1 MAPFF
6 FLSMASFIANNTKLS
21 DWLLELF
28 QPTRLWLNELPC
40 DSKWIIPSERAMKT
54 ESETGVKSVTPFCWG
69 LSLGKT
75 NSACSWYFCATSKR
89 HFLASYEVNMP
100 LWHGTESKQTKQWKG
115 HILVVDTFVPHQK
128 GGKNFKAVLL
138 KMAFA
143 CMWYFW
149 KFPNE
154 LGKTTWNRCNP

>member
-1 MAPFF
+1 
-6 FLSMASFIANNTKLS
+6 
-21 DWLLELF
+21 
-28 QPTRLWLNELPC
+28 
-40 DSKWIIPSERAMKT
+40 
-54 ESETGVKSVTPFCWG
+54 
-69 LSLGKT
+69 
-75 NSACSWYFCATSKR
+75 
-89 HFLASYEVNMP
+89 MP

-154 LGKTTWNRCNP
+154 LPIINLRKNIYIIWGDIPSCK